1 MKSSS
6 TVVKG
11 ASSTNMSKL
20 TTTKPLSMV
29 YRTYPQQRYETLE
42 IGKSVPSSI
51 IFNKP
56 LTVTSPIQKS
66 D

>member
-11 ASSTNMSKL
+11 TSSANMSKL
-20 TTTKPLSMV
+20 GTTKPLSMV
-29 YRTYPQQRYETLE
+29 YRTYPQQKYETLE
-42 IGKSVPSSI
+42 IGKSVPSSVI
-51 IFNKP
+51 ISKP
-56 LTVTSPIQKS
+56 LTVTFPIPKS